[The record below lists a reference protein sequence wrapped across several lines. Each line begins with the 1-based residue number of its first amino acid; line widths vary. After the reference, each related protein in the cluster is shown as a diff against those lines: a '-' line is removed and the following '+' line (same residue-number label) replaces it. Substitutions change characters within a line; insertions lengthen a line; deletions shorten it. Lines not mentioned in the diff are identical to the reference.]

1 MNDEQ
6 RKRIED
12 SIKISIFDEDDGH
25 LANIDLLRNRLY
37 SQSDMQKY
45 NSYMDASSASKA
57 FFDMEPG
64 ELIKRY
70 LEEINC
76 VSEYL
81 GDSSFSEKQKI
92 INYMEY
98 IRMNGMYENLS
109 RSSVENKV
117 VYAGLS
123 QSGLNIAILGKGV
136 CKSQAEFLSHLL
148 IASDMQAYNEQ
159 VQFYDK
165 QSGAYID
172 SHEVT
177 TAELLDGQSYFLD
190 PTMYNGSS
198 DSLKGTFDKA
208 NLEEERKEKLTILD
222 VTEDEISEARECV
235 QNYLIERYGIME
247 ISKQLDLD
255 NCSDLEKQMR
265 ILTFIEK
272 NLAPTEQ
279 ELSIR
284 SAVIGSHEIEVG
296 KLMELFY
303 KANDIPYEIQYEEGK
318 QNTIYKTIIDGTECS
333 IYPREAFSK
342 VKPSL
347 SMKLHWAKDEDGVF
361 KRLWE
366 FSEDKKNE
374 IASMIRKGREISESV
389 IVPNENPNVS
399 VWEFIDEKGDTEV
412 SKTSEELQKEENE
425 RVQRYQRG
433 PESVMIFD
441 TNIQPN
447 TNIQYTENSIGKAT
461 AKVETTKKIES
472 RARINQD
479 IKEQELDEIK
489 EN

>member
-1 MNDEQ
+1 MGPN
-6 RKRIED
+6 
-12 SIKISIFDEDDGH
+12 
-25 LANIDLLRNRLY
+25 
-37 SQSDMQKY
+37 
-45 NSYMDASSASKA
+45 
-57 FFDMEPG
+57 
-64 ELIKRY
+64 ELIERY
-70 LEEINC
+70 LDEISC

-117 VYAGLS
+117 LYAGLS

-165 QSGAYID
+165 QTGDYID

-177 TAELLDGQSYFLD
+177 TAELLEGKNYFLD
-190 PTMYNGSS
+190 PTYYNGSV
-198 DSLKGTFDKA
+198 DSLKGTFDKT
-208 NLEEERKEKLTILD
+208 NLEEERREKLSILD

-235 QNYLIERYGIME
+235 QNYLIERYGIKE
-247 ISKQLDLD
+247 ISRQLELD
-255 NCSDLEKQMR
+255 NCNDLEKQMR

-272 NLAPTEQ
+272 NLAPTEY

-303 KANDIPYEIQYEEGK
+303 KANDIPYEIQYGEGK
-318 QNTIYKTIIDGTECS
+318 LDTIYKTIIDGTECS
-333 IYPREAFSK
+333 IYSIEAFSK
-342 VKPSL
+342 IKSSL
-347 SMKLHWAKDEDGVF
+347 SKNLHWTKDEDGTV

-366 FSEDKKNE
+366 FSEGKKEE

-425 RVQRYQRG
+425 RAQRYQRG
-433 PESVMIFD
+433 PEGVMIFD
-441 TNIQPN
+441 KNIQPN
-447 TNIQYTENSIGKAT
+447 TNIQYTENIIGKAT
-461 AKVETTKKIES
+461 VYTPLEQKQEAERVSASDIREVEQKQVDDKKSNNAFPEGP
-472 RARINQD
+472 D
-479 IKEQELDEIK
+479 D
-489 EN
+489 